1 MTPDPDQAPQGDTVQ
16 LPIYQPPPAGR
27 KKAVPW
33 VIAASVLLGL
43 SCWGGFIAVNDDE
56 PSRPSAGNSPT
67 QAGPSAAAPSGD
79 ATATT
84 DSNVLQ
90 QLPTPTRSTP
100 TTSAA
105 RPSPS
110 SARPNPTAT
119 HSTTP
124 RPAPTSSRPKPP
136 PAPTTDPRFGTCKE
150 ANNAGYGPYYRG
162 VDPEY
167 AWYIDRNKDGVVCD

>member
-1 MTPDPDQAPQGDTVQ
+1 MA
-16 LPIYQPPPAGR
+16 
-27 KKAVPW
+27 
-33 VIAASVLLGL
+33 LLGVVPGL
-43 SCWGGFIAVNDDE
+43 SASERGPA
-56 PSRPSAGNSPT
+56 RAGH
-67 QAGPSAAAPSGD
+67 
-79 ATATT
+79 
-84 DSNVLQ
+84 VLQ
-90 QLPTPTRSTP
+90 QLPTPTRATP

-110 SARPNPTAT
+110 SARPKPTAT

-136 PAPTTDPRFGTCKE
+136 PTPTTDPRFGTCKE

-162 VDPEY
+162 LDPEY